1 MNNAVADAARYLKAL
16 QTLQANPSAELGD
29 AIRLY
34 DEEIVARGQKEVD
47 VSYRL
52 SLISHQF
59 EEYARQVS
67 RGSLNL
73 LPSSKSANEG
83 KASWIA
89 AQQA

>member
-1 MNNAVADAARYLKAL
+1 MNNAVADAARYLKAFE
-16 QTLQANPSAELGD
+16 TLQANPSTRLED
-29 AIRLY
+29 AIDEY
-34 DEEIVARGQKEVD
+34 DDEVVTRGQKEVD
-47 VSYRL
+47 VSYRQ

-67 RGSLNL
+67 RGLLNL